1 MILEKDIQSL
11 VSKFEERQNNNEKP
25 LEYRLAL
32 GECLFDLYELLEKS
46 RDEDNAYLKSMIDN
60 LPSKEI
66 EDYILSKEADVE
78 LSRMDAHEQAV

>member
-46 RDEDNAYLKSMIDN
+46 KDEDNAYLKSMIDN

-66 EDYILSKEADVE
+66 EDYILEQEADIE
-78 LSRMDAHEQAV
+78 LSRIEAHEQAV